1 MTVERTIAQEVVRTV
16 MQLALGFPDYL
27 PYAILPIVALIG
39 AFAPLV
45 RRERQVETMEMKKK
59 PKEMEIKVLHN
70 ETNKLARLEVRPDN
84 SIGSV
89 VEDVVSALKLSKDE
103 TYVLLHDGEGFDQ
116 SRYSIVL
123 SKAGIEGGDQLEI
136 KGIKKTL

>member
-1 MTVERTIAQEVVRTV
+1 MEV
-16 MQLALGFPDYL
+16 
-27 PYAILPIVALIG
+27 
-39 AFAPLV
+39 
-45 RRERQVETMEMKKK
+45 
-59 PKEMEIKVLHN
+59 KVLHN
-70 ETNKLARLEVRPDN
+70 ETNKLARLEVQPGN

-89 VEDVVSALKLSKDE
+89 VEAVVNVLKLPKDE